1 MFIETFRVILNS
13 FFEEQKKSFFVDY
26 HEKRLNETLSFK
38 YVLAAT
44 NFTFLIL
51 YTLPF
56 TLYINYLSYLQ
67 QCDLVLKTVK
77 LVLKLHL

>member
-13 FFEEQKKSFFVDY
+13 FFEGQKSNIMDY
-26 HEKRLNETLSFK
+26 LEKRLNETLSFK

-51 YTLPF
+51 YTLSF

-67 QCDLVLKTVK
+67 QCNLVLKTVK